1 MCLVSSLSKA
11 DEEIKMHTKFL
22 FKTAALSLVATVLG
36 CSLMSSA
43 KADEVIQ
50 QTTTTSIDPMSI
62 APNSTTTIQSVGN
75 YNIPVSTTT
84 TRTTVLDP
92 APRDQVLEK
101 RTVYTRLSPADASQT
116 FTTTSSRDNLDS
128 GRPNYG
134 QRLQNLR
141 AQLDKAIAN
150 NWLNASQAA
159 DLNSQYDSL
168 AAQEVSVRSHDYL
181 KVDCD
186 DFEKKLTAFNIQLSQ
201 GMSGANHM

>member
-1 MCLVSSLSKA
+1 
-11 DEEIKMHTKFL
+11 MHTKSFI
-22 FKTAALSLVATVLG
+22 KTAALSLLATTLG
-36 CSLMSSA
+36 CSLISAA

-50 QTTTTSIDPMSI
+50 QTTTTTTAVDPMSI
-62 APNSTTTIQSVGN
+62 APGTTTTVQSTGN

-84 TRTTVLDP
+84 TRSTVMDP
-92 APRDQVLEK
+92 GPVDQVTEK
-101 RTVYTRLSPADASQT
+101 RTVFTRLSPADASQT
-116 FTTTSSRDNLDS
+116 FTTTSTRDNLQT

-134 QRLQNLR
+134 ERLQNLR
-141 AQLDKAIAN
+141 SQLDKAISS
-150 NWLNASQAA
+150 NWLNATQAA
-159 DLNSQYDSL
+159 DLNAQYDSL

>member
-1 MCLVSSLSKA
+1 
-11 DEEIKMHTKFL
+11 MHTKSF
-22 FKTAALSLVATVLG
+22 FKTTTLLLFATAFS
-36 CSLMSSA
+36 CSLTSSA
-43 KADEVIQ
+43 KADEIVQ
-50 QTTTTSIDPMSI
+50 QTTTTTVNPMSI
-62 APNSTTTIQSVGN
+62 APGTTTTVNSIGN

-84 TRTTVLDP
+84 TRSTVMDP
-92 APRDQVLEK
+92 GPVDQVTEK

-116 FTTTSSRDNLDS
+116 FTTTSSRDDLNS

-150 NWLNASQAA
+150 NWLNATQAA
-159 DLNSQYDSL
+159 DLNAQYDSL

>member
-1 MCLVSSLSKA
+1 
-11 DEEIKMHTKFL
+11 MHTKFL
-22 FKTAALSLVATVLG
+22 FKTAALLLVATALG
-36 CSLMSSA
+36 SSMMTLA

-50 QTTTTSIDPMSI
+50 QTTTSIDPMSI
-62 APNSTTTIQSVGN
+62 APGSTTTIQSTGN
-75 YNIPVSTTT
+75 YNIPVTTTT
-84 TRTTVLDP
+84 TRSTVMNP
-92 APRDQVLEK
+92 APVDQVLEK

-116 FTTTSSRDNLDS
+116 FTTTSSRDNLNS

-141 AQLDKAIAN
+141 TQLDKAIAN

>member
-1 MCLVSSLSKA
+1 MSKL
-11 DEEIKMHTKFL
+11 KMHTKSFIR
-22 FKTAALSLVATVLG
+22 TAALSLLATTLG
-36 CSLMSSA
+36 CSLISSA
-43 KADEVIQ
+43 KADEIIQ
-50 QTTTTSIDPMSI
+50 QTTTTTVDPMSI
-62 APNSTTTIQSVGN
+62 APGTTTTVQSTGN

-84 TRTTVLDP
+84 SRTTVLDP
-92 APRDQVLEK
+92 GPVDQVTEK

-116 FTTTSSRDNLDS
+116 FTTTSSRDNLNS

-141 AQLDKAIAN
+141 AQLDKAISN
-150 NWLNASQAA
+150 NWLNAAQVA

-186 DFEKKLTAFNIQLSQ
+186 DFEKKLTAFNIQLSS